1 MKDPALELPE
11 PGSPEDGPTL
21 SSGVDSAGA
30 RYVQVLLGGKYRF
43 RVTRTTGKEHFLDGK
58 GLRFQIQDSNGH
70 MIPGPEVNL
79 AAIDQVLAAIA
90 IATAG
95 HR

>member
-1 MKDPALELPE
+1 MTDPALELPE
-11 PGSPEDGPTL
+11 PGSPADGPSL

-43 RVTRTTGKEHFLDGK
+43 RVTRTTGKEYFPEGK
-58 GLRFQIQDSNGH
+58 GLRFQLQDSNGH
-70 MIPGPEVNL
+70 MMPGPEVSL
-79 AAIDQVLAAIA
+79 DAIDQVLAAIA
-90 IATAG
+90 IAVAG